1 MAVMMRVMQQLVVE
15 GNRESSSPT
24 LEGFVPYSKNEAGP
38 SLDPNQGQTIPLFM
52 PQGNKQEVDPSKDKT
67 QSLVTVRSKVKWRP

>member
-24 LEGFVPYSKNEAGP
+24 LKGFVPYSKNEAGP
-38 SLDPNQGQTIPLFM
+38 SLDPN
-52 PQGNKQEVDPSKDKT
+52 
-67 QSLVTVRSKVKWRP
+67 

>member
-1 MAVMMRVMQQLVVE
+1 MVVMMCVMQQLVVE
-15 GNRESSSPT
+15 GNRESSSLT
-24 LEGFVPYSKNEAGP
+24 LEGFAPHSENEAWP
-38 SLDPNQGQTIPLFM
+38 PLDPNQGQTTPLFM

>member
-1 MAVMMRVMQQLVVE
+1 MRVMQQLVVE

-24 LEGFVPYSKNEAGP
+24 LAGFVPHSKNEAGP
-38 SLDPNQGQTIPLFM
+38 SPNPNQGQTTPLFM